1 MEKCQPQ
8 DFNQILK
15 QSFET
20 FIKHF
25 ACHQSAQTVIYHSST
40 QLFGIQFLKPRKWR
54 LLDEMSFNNL
64 SALPAWYTER
74 ITIND
79 LRILE
84 REEIEMIMN
93 QADRPQWPKLEK

>member
-1 MEKCQPQ
+1 
-8 DFNQILK
+8 
-15 QSFET
+15 
-20 FIKHF
+20 
-25 ACHQSAQTVIYHSST
+25 
-40 QLFGIQFLKPRKWR
+40 
-54 LLDEMSFNNL
+54 MSFNNL